1 MDLEIYRSRARYYA
15 AAFDWSVA
23 HQVEHIAS
31 LSGLPK
37 GGSVLEPMCGSARL
51 SKAFAAAGFHTL
63 GVDLSAPLIEL
74 ARIDFSAA
82 GLDGEWLEADV
93 RVFCL
98 DRVCDLA
105 VCPVNSL
112 AHLQTTADMAKHLHT
127 VSSNLRPR
135 GSYWVQ
141 LDLKDAE
148 KEDPIERWEFE
159 LEGETLEFEW
169 SVIEFAS
176 EFETHQD
183 RILRKGE
190 PLFEES
196 HRMRRWSFKQWS
208 RLLSE
213 SPFVLL
219 GAYDGNSFTPF
230 PIDDSLE
237 TRRVYWQQLLK
248 RA

>member
-1 MDLEIYRSRARYYA
+1 MDLEIYRSRSRYYA
-15 AAFDWSVA
+15 AAFDWPVA

-31 LSGLPK
+31 LSGIPK

-74 ARIDFSAA
+74 ARIGFSAA
-82 GLDGEWLEADV
+82 GLDGEWLEADAGD
-93 RVFCL
+93 FSL

-112 AHLQTTADMAKHLHT
+112 AHLQTSADMEQHLRT
-127 VSSNLRPR
+127 VSDNLRPG

-141 LDLKDAE
+141 LDLKGAK
-148 KEDPIERWEFE
+148 KEDPMERWEFE

-169 SVIEFAS
+169 SVVEFDS

-183 RILRKGE
+183 RILKKDE
-190 PLFEES
+190 PIFDER
-196 HRMRRWSFKQWS
+196 HRMKRWSFQDWS
-208 RLLSE
+208 HLLAD
-213 SPFVLL
+213 SPFVLT
-219 GAYDGNSFTPF
+219 GAHDGNSFAPLRL
-230 PIDDSLE
+230 DDSLE
-237 TRRVYWQQLLK
+237 TQRVYWQQLEK
-248 RA
+248 QP